1 MSAATVARVM
11 RDWRRSLVLGAV
23 VIAFGV
29 GVPASYAGGGVG
41 QHTAITITSNAD
53 FSTCGC
59 VVSGKGTQA
68 SPYVIGP
75 WAISAPNP
83 GNDPDPIAV
92 GSAITVDNTPT
103 PTNPSP
109 ITDYFTITG
118 ISINYDETSLPPNPV
133 YPVIYLRDVQQST
146 TISNVSANDDGIGIK
161 LDGSSNITLDSVS
174 VNKMNGAGLWLDGSS
189 NITSI
194 NGKYKATS
202 DGLPPSSHD
211 ADGLYAENSSNLHIG
226 GVAGCP
232 KNGICNT
239 FDYDSGW
246 GVYLPNTSNVVIENA
261 SANVDDTGGFVLD
274 GRNHVTLDNSG
285 AEAGGPIC
293 ISANGAKETSGYLPT
308 DLVGGLMLVNGTSDD
323 TISNDTFNGTS
334 SSSGFS
340 IGDGANGGVN
350 NPFYFDVCMNM
361 QQLLTPPGD
370 PPMGSNIKFSNVC
383 YTTTD
388 IPSSPGLPPTS
399 SCKS

>member
-1 MSAATVARVM
+1 
-11 RDWRRSLVLGAV
+11 
-23 VIAFGV
+23 
-29 GVPASYAGGGVG
+29 
-41 QHTAITITSNAD
+41 
-53 FSTCGC
+53 
-59 VVSGKGTQA
+59 
-68 SPYVIGP
+68 
-75 WAISAPNP
+75 
-83 GNDPDPIAV
+83 
-92 GSAITVDNTPT
+92 
-103 PTNPSP
+103 
-109 ITDYFTITG
+109 
-118 ISINYDETSLPPNPV
+118 
-133 YPVIYLRDVQQST
+133 
-146 TISNVSANDDGIGIK
+146 
-161 LDGSSNITLDSVS
+161 
-174 VNKMNGAGLWLDGSS
+174 
-189 NITSI
+189 
-194 NGKYKATS
+194 
-202 DGLPPSSHD
+202 LPPSSHD